1 MRCGILADQSLM
13 LRRRRND
20 HDKSSF
26 IIDDAASTVDD
37 LDDHKADDIVPQ
49 IYACA
54 TMWHETRFEMTQ
66 LLKSIFRYIH
76 EALPGVWGIQGEGL
90 FIFRDLGRRVIY
102 FQGFWEKA

>member
-1 MRCGILADQSLM
+1 MKFSMFTAEKNYVYILNGQDLHLFRLFITPVRCGILADQSLM

-76 EALPGVWGIQGEGL
+76 V
-90 FIFRDLGRRVIY
+90 
-102 FQGFWEKA
+102 